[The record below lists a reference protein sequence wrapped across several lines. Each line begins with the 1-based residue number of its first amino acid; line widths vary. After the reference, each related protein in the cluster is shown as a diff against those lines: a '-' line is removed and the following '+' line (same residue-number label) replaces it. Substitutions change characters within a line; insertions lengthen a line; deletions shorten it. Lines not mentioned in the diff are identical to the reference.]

1 MTWNMSGTYVAA
13 CSCELICPC
22 PVDGKP
28 TGPKGECHGSA
39 VFHIASGQSDGVD
52 LSGLD
57 VGLYNLFPSNL
68 TAGNWKM
75 GVVLDDGASDEQAKE
90 IEKIFSGQAG
100 GPFGEFVPLVGEF
113 LGVERAPITFKGG
126 KKPSATIGKW
136 SKYEIDPI
144 TGPDGGT
151 VTVKDAP
158 FGFAPEYTI
167 GRATGESKKAFGS
180 ISFEP
185 IYGEYA
191 EFAYADVMAA
201 DVPHGRA

>member
-1 MTWNMSGTYVAA
+1 MTWKMAGTYVAT

-28 TGPKGECHGSA
+28 TGPNNECLGSA
-39 VFHIASGQSDGVD
+39 VFHIANGQSDGVD
-52 LSGLD
+52 LSGVD
-57 VGLYNLFPSNL
+57 VALYNLFPSNL

-75 GVVLDDGASDEQAKE
+75 GVVLDAGASDDQAKE
-90 IEKIFSGQAG
+90 IEKIFSGKAG
-100 GPFGEFVPLVGEF
+100 GPFAEFVPLIGEF
-113 LGVERAPITFKGG
+113 LGIERAPITFKAG
-126 KKPSATIGKW
+126 KKPSATIGKL
-136 SKYEIDPI
+136 SKYEVDPI

-167 GRATGESKKAFGS
+167 GKANGTSKDAFGM
-180 ISFEP
+180 SFVP
-185 IYGEYA
+185 VYGEYA
-191 EFAYADVMAA
+191 EFEYADKMGA